1 MTNDTKGKRKGKSA
15 GSDLTAADELE
26 AGFTGIPAGLAGS
39 PDDRRA
45 SSFVGSPDDRR

>member
-1 MTNDTKGKRKGKSA
+1 MTNETKGKRKSKSQ
-15 GSDLTAADELE
+15 GDDTVAADELA